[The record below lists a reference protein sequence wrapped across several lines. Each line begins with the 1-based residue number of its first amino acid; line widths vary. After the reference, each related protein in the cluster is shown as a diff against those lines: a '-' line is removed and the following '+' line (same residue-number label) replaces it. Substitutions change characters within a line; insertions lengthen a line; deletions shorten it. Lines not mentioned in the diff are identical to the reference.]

1 MLEILAIICLGG
13 FLLIAKRSVVWA
25 LALIILL
32 LPSYLWRLDFLGWPT
47 TFLELMI
54 VGLFIFW
61 LIKQQRRQKIN
72 WRLSG
77 FANRIAKPWRYF
89 ILTWLLVS
97 VIALIFNFNLSA
109 LGLWRAYFLEPI
121 LFLLIFL
128 YSVKNKEDRQI
139 IFYGLGGLV
148 VWLAFVAIWQSFT
161 AWNLPAAYNEPNIK
175 RLTAVFAYPNAL
187 SLLIAPI
194 TAWFTGLWLSSKH
207 KSKELAYLGVIF
219 LGILLLVSTKS
230 EGALLAFGFSL
241 LFYFFFAKIA
251 NKKKLALV
259 IILILAIFLTPA
271 KNYITQATN
280 DILQPN
286 SNQHTSSLAVR
297 SLQWQETT
305 ELLQDH
311 WLVGAGINGYQK
323 MMVNYHQITWLEIF
337 LYPHNIFLN
346 FWVELGFLGLLL
358 FITLMSY
365 LARTCYGLIK
375 NQHYLAWA
383 LTLAWLTWFVHG
395 LVDVPYF
402 KNDLSV
408 LFFILLG
415 LTILAVRDNKSNSR
429 LL

>member
-219 LGILLLVSTKS
+219 LGIL
-230 EGALLAFGFSL
+230 
-241 LFYFFFAKIA
+241 
-251 NKKKLALV
+251 
-259 IILILAIFLTPA
+259 
-271 KNYITQATN
+271 
-280 DILQPN
+280 
-286 SNQHTSSLAVR
+286 
-297 SLQWQETT
+297 
-305 ELLQDH
+305 
-311 WLVGAGINGYQK
+311 
-323 MMVNYHQITWLEIF
+323 
-337 LYPHNIFLN
+337 
-346 FWVELGFLGLLL
+346 
-358 FITLMSY
+358 
-365 LARTCYGLIK
+365 
-375 NQHYLAWA
+375 
-383 LTLAWLTWFVHG
+383 
-395 LVDVPYF
+395 
-402 KNDLSV
+402 
-408 LFFILLG
+408 
-415 LTILAVRDNKSNSR
+415 
-429 LL
+429 